1 MLQHEY
7 LAWHPTADMGCPQSW
22 QTSLEKASST
32 PTTLAMTPA
41 MMILDAAWMSSDLAR
56 GSVQDLD
63 FPFVARS
70 HAAASS
76 PLPTF
81 QAVLI
86 QIHKLITIQHV

>member
-1 MLQHEY
+1 MAPDRGHGLSAI
-7 LAWHPTADMGCPQSW
+7 LASGGPLNAHT
-22 QTSLEKASST
+22 
-32 PTTLAMTPA
+32 